1 MTRKPPFAASLP
13 GCQPITC
20 AAEFTPAAIR
30 RRRHELGM
38 SAADFWSAIGIKL
51 SQGFHYENGTSQ
63 ITPLIQSLLFMQY
76 VLGIELRGLALNN
89 VDGERITAIRTGLG
103 MTETQFGDALDVCR
117 SAIQNYGN
125 NKTRIPE
132 YVKVAAL
139 IVERG
144 LPWRCETLEQVEQ
157 VKQAW
162 RKAK

>member
-1 MTRKPPFAASLP
+1 MTRKPPFSASLP

-38 SAADFWSAIGIKL
+38 NAAEFWSAIGIFGP
-51 SQGFHYENGTSQ
+51 QGFHYENGTSQ
-63 ITPLIQSLLFMQY
+63 LNPLIQSLLFMQY
-76 VLGIELRGLALNN
+76 ILGIELRWMERFT
-89 VDGERITAIRTGLG
+89 VDGDKITAIRTSLG
-103 MTETQFGDALDVCR
+103 MTETQFGEALDVCR
-117 SAIQNYGN
+117 SAIQNYGHG
-125 NKTRIPE
+125 KTRIPE

-162 RKAK
+162 GKK